1 MLTEEL
7 RNLLKA
13 ARLTKDDLK
22 VILLDNFVKNY
33 EDGELYL
40 DLENLDFSDLD
51 ADIVT
56 SGMKVK
62 RNLYQGSQ
70 EVKGDI
76 YQSCQRVKGDLFQ
89 VAQEVEGDL
98 YQSYQE
104 VKGNLYSCDSKTK
117 DEK

>member
-33 EDGELYL
+33 ENGELYL
-40 DLENLDFSDLD
+40 DLIDLDFSDFNG
-51 ADIVT
+51 DIYIA
-56 SGMKVK
+56 GMKVK
-62 RNLYQGSQ
+62 ENL
-70 EVKGDI
+70 
-76 YQSCQRVKGDLFQ
+76 YQSCQEVKGDLFQ
-89 VAQEVEGDL
+89 DNQEVKGDL
-98 YQSYQE
+98 YQDYQE
-104 VKGNLYSCDSKTK
+104 VKGDLYSCDSKTK